1 MNQQSTYR
9 HTQAGRMIWLV
20 LAIAMIISIAAATIA
35 ELAVLTMAAIIGS
48 AILLTGW
55 MLGSLTV
62 SVDGG
67 MLSWWFGPGVW
78 KKRVALAEIEDF
90 EPVRNRWWW
99 GFGIRYYGKG
109 FLYNVSGLDAV
120 EFRLE
125 SGKHFRI
132 GTDEPEALVAA
143 IKASIPNDGR

>member
-1 MNQQSTYR
+1 MNQQPTYR
-9 HTQAGRMIWLV
+9 HTQSGRIIWLV
-20 LAIAMIISIAAATIA
+20 LAIAMIISIVAATMA
-35 ELAVLTMAAIIGS
+35 ELAVLTMTAIIGTV
-48 AILLTGW
+48 ILLTGW
-55 MLGSLTV
+55 ILGSLTV
-62 SVDGG
+62 SIDGG

-78 KKRVALAEIEDF
+78 KKRVALAEIEGF

-120 EFRLE
+120 EFRLA
-125 SGKHFRI
+125 SGKCFRI

-143 IKASIPNDGR
+143 IKASTPRKGS